1 MKCIRLLCGLQVLQR
16 AYFTAD
22 MEQHMLH
29 NYLKHFRELG
39 VQEALAS
46 IPHVSGSQLGV
57 AAWNTSRERDR
68 CWCGGPSVSQ
78 QLGWVLAETSAR
90 VQVC

>member
-1 MKCIRLLCGLQVLQR
+1 MVCSAPGFCLDLQVMQR

-46 IPHVSGSQLGV
+46 IPHVSGCQLKRQYKTQEENV
-57 AAWNTSRERDR
+57 ADLVWGSH
-68 CWCGGPSVSQ
+68 CVQ
-78 QLGWVLAETSAR
+78 QLG
-90 VQVC
+90 

>member
-1 MKCIRLLCGLQVLQR
+1 MVCSASGFCFDLQVLRR

-46 IPHVSGSQLGV
+46 IPHVSGRQLGRRRIQV
-57 AAWNTSRERDR
+57 QNATDSVW
-68 CWCGGPSVSQ
+68 GGHCVQ
-78 QLGWVLAETSAR
+78 QLG
-90 VQVC
+90 